1 VVQTLY
7 LQTEVELLERSPYL
21 GRKPVHAFALLER
34 DDHVRSP
41 VFHRNLGHYLLHD
54 ERVWQTADDV
64 VQDRFYLHVENN
76 ERDITWPRSFLA
88 SVRRYKKRLISGAC
102 STAHRSNIPDHW
114 DGLCSTGQ
122 LLDNFHP
129 SPVEQNGS
137 NNCRQVCWSQR

>member
-1 VVQTLY
+1 MVQTLY

-21 GRKPVHAFALLER
+21 GRKPVHALALLER

-64 VQDRFYLHVENN
+64 VQDRLYLHVENN

-88 SVRRYKKRLISGAC
+88 SVRRDKNGLIP
-102 STAHRSNIPDHW
+102 RQNIAMTFSVEKTRMVSAIAAILFCW
-114 DGLCSTGQ
+114 IRIKAVQQ
-122 LLDNFHP
+122 LTVLT
-129 SPVEQNGS
+129 
-137 NNCRQVCWSQR
+137 CIT